1 MDKIK
6 ELGTRIIEDRRTVKI
21 LAVIIVVVTAFLF
34 FGPKGKNENVT
45 LENKKDEISSGKAS
59 GTASGTANDGGNGE
73 VAEESDKEKETQGGG
88 KIFIDIAGE
97 VKNPGVYEVTSDSRI
112 FEAIEKAGGLT
123 EKADTTNVNQ
133 AETVKDGQ
141 KISIPKKGA
150 TAQSSGG
157 SGGEPSQT
165 TSAPASKTQT
175 SAGTDP
181 ASGAKININSADSS
195 QLQSINGI
203 GPSTAEKIIRYRTS
217 KGAFKSIDDLK
228 KVNGIGDKKLEKL
241 RPYVTI

>member
-59 GTASGTANDGGNGE
+59 ETANDGGNSE

-157 SGGEPSQT
+157 SGGESSQT
-165 TSAPASKTQT
+165 TSAPASNAQT

-195 QLQSINGI
+195 QLQTINGI

>member
-59 GTASGTANDGGNGE
+59 ETANDGGNSE

-195 QLQSINGI
+195 QLQTISGI

>member
-1 MDKIK
+1 MNKIK

-21 LAVIIVVVTAFLF
+21 LAVIIVIVTAFLF

-45 LENKKDEISSGKAS
+45 LENKKDEISSEKAS
-59 GTASGTANDGGNGE
+59 ETANDGGNSE

-150 TAQSSGG
+150 TAQSNGG
-157 SGGEPSQT
+157 SGGESSQT
-165 TSAPASKTQT
+165 TSAPASNAQN

-195 QLQSINGI
+195 QLQTISGI

>member
-1 MDKIK
+1 MNKIK

-21 LAVIIVVVTAFLF
+21 LAVIIVIVTAFLF

-45 LENKKDEISSGKAS
+45 LENKKDEISSEKAS
-59 GTASGTANDGGNGE
+59 ETANDGENSE

-165 TSAPASKTQT
+165 TSAPASNAQN

-195 QLQSINGI
+195 QLQTISGI

>member
-59 GTASGTANDGGNGE
+59 ETANDGGNGE

-97 VKNPGVYEVTSDSRI
+97 VKSPGVYEVTSDSRI

-157 SGGEPSQT
+157 SGGESSQT
-165 TSAPASKTQT
+165 TSAPASNAQT
-175 SAGTDP
+175 STGTDP

-195 QLQSINGI
+195 QLQTINGI

>member
-59 GTASGTANDGGNGE
+59 ETANDGGNSE

-150 TAQSSGG
+150 RRQIGR
-157 SGGEPSQT
+157 
-165 TSAPASKTQT
+165 ASCR
-175 SAGTDP
+175 
-181 ASGAKININSADSS
+181 
-195 QLQSINGI
+195 
-203 GPSTAEKIIRYRTS
+203 ER
-217 KGAFKSIDDLK
+217 
-228 KVNGIGDKKLEKL
+228 V
-241 RPYVTI
+241 

>member
-59 GTASGTANDGGNGE
+59 ETANDGGNSE

-157 SGGEPSQT
+157 SGGESSQT
-165 TSAPASKTQT
+165 TSAPASNAQT

-181 ASGAKININSADSS
+181 ASGTKININSADSS
-195 QLQSINGI
+195 QLQTINGI

>member
-59 GTASGTANDGGNGE
+59 ETANDGGNGE

-157 SGGEPSQT
+157 SGGESSQT
-165 TSAPASKTQT
+165 TSAPASNAQT

-181 ASGAKININSADSS
+181 ASGTKININSADSS
-195 QLQSINGI
+195 QLQTINGI

>member
-59 GTASGTANDGGNGE
+59 ETANDGGNGE

-157 SGGEPSQT
+157 SGGESSQT
-165 TSAPASKTQT
+165 TSAPASNVQT

-181 ASGAKININSADSS
+181 ASGTKININSADSS
-195 QLQSINGI
+195 QLQTINGI

>member
-59 GTASGTANDGGNGE
+59 GTANDGGNSE
-73 VAEESDKEKETQGGG
+73 VAEESDKERETQGGG

-157 SGGEPSQT
+157 SGGESSQT
-165 TSAPASKTQT
+165 TSAPASNAQT

-181 ASGAKININSADSS
+181 ASGTKININSADSS
-195 QLQSINGI
+195 QLQTINGI

>member
-59 GTASGTANDGGNGE
+59 ETANDGGNGE

-141 KISIPKKGA
+141 KISIPKKD
-150 TAQSSGG
+150 TTTQSSGG
-157 SGGEPSQT
+157 SGGESSQT
-165 TSAPASKTQT
+165 TSAPASNAQT

-181 ASGAKININSADSS
+181 ASGTKININSADSS
-195 QLQSINGI
+195 QLQTINGI

>member
-59 GTASGTANDGGNGE
+59 ETANDGGNGE

-157 SGGEPSQT
+157 SGGESSQT
-165 TSAPASKTQT
+165 TSAPASNAQT
-175 SAGTDP
+175 STGTDP
-181 ASGAKININSADSS
+181 ASGTKININSADSS
-195 QLQSINGI
+195 QLQTINGI

>member
-1 MDKIK
+1 MNKIK

-21 LAVIIVVVTAFLF
+21 LAVIIVIVTAFLF

-45 LENKKDEISSGKAS
+45 LENKKDEISSEKAS
-59 GTASGTANDGGNGE
+59 EMANDGENSE

-165 TSAPASKTQT
+165 TSAPASNAQN

-195 QLQSINGI
+195 QLQTISGI

>member
-59 GTASGTANDGGNGE
+59 ETANDGGNSE
-73 VAEESDKEKETQGGG
+73 VAEESDKEKKTQSGG

-157 SGGEPSQT
+157 SGGESSQT
-165 TSAPASKTQT
+165 TSAPASNAQT
-175 SAGTDP
+175 STGTDP

-195 QLQSINGI
+195 QLQTINGI

-228 KVNGIGDKKLEKL
+228 KVDGIGDKKLEKL

>member
-59 GTASGTANDGGNGE
+59 ETANDGGNGE

-157 SGGEPSQT
+157 SGGESSQT
-165 TSAPASKTQT
+165 TSAPASNAQT
-175 SAGTDP
+175 STGT
-181 ASGAKININSADSS
+181 G
-195 QLQSINGI
+195 
-203 GPSTAEKIIRYRTS
+203 
-217 KGAFKSIDDLK
+217 
-228 KVNGIGDKKLEKL
+228 
-241 RPYVTI
+241 

>member
-6 ELGTRIIEDRRTVKI
+6 ELGTRIIEDRRTIKI

-59 GTASGTANDGGNGE
+59 ETANDGGNGE

-157 SGGEPSQT
+157 SGGEPSHT
-165 TSAPASKTQT
+165 TSAPASNAQT

-195 QLQSINGI
+195 QLQTINGI

>member
-1 MDKIK
+1 MNKIK

-21 LAVIIVVVTAFLF
+21 LAVIIVIVTAFLF

-45 LENKKDEISSGKAS
+45 LENKKDEISSEKAS
-59 GTASGTANDGGNGE
+59 ETANDGENSE

-165 TSAPASKTQT
+165 TSAPASNAQN

-195 QLQSINGI
+195 QLQTINGI

>member
-1 MDKIK
+1 MNKIK

-21 LAVIIVVVTAFLF
+21 LAVIIVIVTAFLF

-45 LENKKDEISSGKAS
+45 LENKKDEISSEKAS
-59 GTASGTANDGGNGE
+59 ETANDGENSE

-165 TSAPASKTQT
+165 TSAPASNAQN

-195 QLQSINGI
+195 QLQTISGI
-203 GPSTAEKIIRYRTS
+203 GPSTAEKIIRYRTL

>member
-59 GTASGTANDGGNGE
+59 ETANDGGNSE
-73 VAEESDKEKETQGGG
+73 VAEESDKEKKTQSGG

-157 SGGEPSQT
+157 SGGESSQT
-165 TSAPASKTQT
+165 TSAPASNAQT

-181 ASGAKININSADSS
+181 ASGTKININSADSS
-195 QLQSINGI
+195 QLQTINGI

>member
-59 GTASGTANDGGNGE
+59 ETANDGGNGE
-73 VAEESDKEKETQGGG
+73 VAEESDKERETQSGG

-157 SGGEPSQT
+157 SGGESSQT
-165 TSAPASKTQT
+165 TSAPASNAQT

-181 ASGAKININSADSS
+181 ASGTKININSADSS
-195 QLQSINGI
+195 QLQTINGI

>member
-21 LAVIIVVVTAFLF
+21 LAVIIVIVTAFLF

-45 LENKKDEISSGKAS
+45 LENKKDEISSEKAS
-59 GTASGTANDGGNGE
+59 ETANDGEHSE

-88 KIFIDIAGE
+88 KIFIDIGGE

-150 TAQSSGG
+150 TAQSNGG
-157 SGGEPSQT
+157 SGGESSQT
-165 TSAPASKTQT
+165 TSAPASNAQN

-195 QLQSINGI
+195 QLQTINGI

>member
-45 LENKKDEISSGKAS
+45 LENKKDEISSEKAS
-59 GTASGTANDGGNGE
+59 ETANDGGNSE

-133 AETVKDGQ
+133 ADTVKDGQ

-157 SGGEPSQT
+157 SGGESSQT
-165 TSAPASKTQT
+165 TSAPASNAQT

-181 ASGAKININSADSS
+181 ASGTKININSADSS
-195 QLQSINGI
+195 QLQTINGI

>member
-59 GTASGTANDGGNGE
+59 ETANDDGNGE

-157 SGGEPSQT
+157 SGGESSQT
-165 TSAPASKTQT
+165 TSAPASNAQT

-181 ASGAKININSADSS
+181 ASGTKININSADSS
-195 QLQSINGI
+195 QLQTINGI

>member
-59 GTASGTANDGGNGE
+59 ETANDDGNSE
-73 VAEESDKEKETQGGG
+73 VAEESDKEKKTQSGG

-157 SGGEPSQT
+157 ESSQT
-165 TSAPASKTQT
+165 TSAPASNAQT

-181 ASGAKININSADSS
+181 ASGTKININSADSS
-195 QLQSINGI
+195 QLQTINGI

>member
-59 GTASGTANDGGNGE
+59 ETANDGGNGE
-73 VAEESDKEKETQGGG
+73 VAEESDKEKETKGGG

-157 SGGEPSQT
+157 SGGEPSHT
-165 TSAPASKTQT
+165 TSAPASNAQT

-195 QLQSINGI
+195 QLQTINGI

-217 KGAFKSIDDLK
+217 KGTFKSIDDLK

>member
-1 MDKIK
+1 MGKIK

-59 GTASGTANDGGNGE
+59 ETANDGGNSE

-157 SGGEPSQT
+157 SGGESSQT
-165 TSAPASKTQT
+165 TSAPASNAQT

-181 ASGAKININSADSS
+181 ASGTKININSADSS
-195 QLQSINGI
+195 QLQTINGI

>member
-59 GTASGTANDGGNGE
+59 ETANDGGNGE

-157 SGGEPSQT
+157 SGGESSQT
-165 TSAPASKTQT
+165 TSAPASNAQT

-181 ASGAKININSADSS
+181 ASGTKININSADSS
-195 QLQSINGI
+195 QLQTINGI

-228 KVNGIGDKKLEKL
+228 KVDGIGDKKLEKL

>member
-59 GTASGTANDGGNGE
+59 ETANDDGNGE

-141 KISIPKKGA
+141 KISIPKKGS

-157 SGGEPSQT
+157 SGGESSQT
-165 TSAPASKTQT
+165 TSAPASNAQT

-181 ASGAKININSADSS
+181 ASGTKININSADSS
-195 QLQSINGI
+195 QLQTINGI

>member
-59 GTASGTANDGGNGE
+59 ETANDDGNGE

-157 SGGEPSQT
+157 SGGEPSHT
-165 TSAPASKTQT
+165 TSAPASNAQT

-195 QLQSINGI
+195 QLQTINGI